1 MRARRTVALALT
13 GLLAAATLA
22 ACSSGDGNNASNTS
36 GSAATVLNVGMP
48 NGPQTEN
55 HNPFLGSSSGA
66 SLGYR
71 WMIFEPLVMIN
82 GIKPT
87 EPGKPWLATEWKWD
101 ANFTKLSF
109 TIRDGVKWSDGQP
122 MTAED
127 VAYSFQLRKDHEAL
141 NTDAIPYGTITQT
154 GNKVDLTFPRSQFTN
169 QNKILTVFVVPK
181 HQWSTLKDP
190 TQDTLKSP
198 IGTGP
203 YTVKSFTPQTTTLT
217 VRDSYWQDLPKVKE
231 LRYTS
236 YNDNNAQTTA
246 LANGASEWSFVFV
259 PNVKAVYQDKDPA
272 NHKLWFPANLGIHGL
287 WINTTRKPFDNPA
300 LRRAMDKVIN
310 RDDIFQ
316 QGEAGYFYPKV
327 ESVTGIPTP
336 AGAPFIAPDYKDKN
350 HSVDV
355 EGAKKDLTDAGFKLE
370 GDTLKDPTGKP
381 VTITLTDPAG
391 WSDYI
396 TDLEIIKD
404 NLSTIGI
411 KATVDK
417 ANQDAWTKNIDE
429 GNFDAAMHWTN
440 GGATPYDIYQ
450 NIMDGKI
457 LKPVGK
463 GGVSGNYGRFNSP
476 EATKALDQYAN
487 AADDATRTTA
497 LNTLQKIMVEQMPM
511 IPTSASNVGGLY
523 STKNWVGWPDEQ
535 NQYGPAQPTQ
545 QNALQIVLNLKPA
558 GSSVRP
564 DRGAGPRRSGARGAT
579 IWGDPKS

>member
-1 MRARRTVALALT
+1 MRARRSVALALT

-22 ACSSGDGNNASNTS
+22 ACSNGDGNQETA
-36 GSAATVLNVGMP
+36 GSASTTTVLNVGMP

-55 HNPFLGSSSGA
+55 HNPFLSSSSGA

-71 WMIFEPLVMIN
+71 WMIYEPLVMIN
-82 GIKPT
+82 GIKPA
-87 EPGKPWLATEWKWD
+87 EPGKPWLATEWKWAD
-101 ANFTKLSF
+101 NFTKLSL
-109 TIRDGVKWSDGQP
+109 TIKDGVKFSDGSP
-122 MTAED
+122 MTADD
-127 VAYSFQLRKDHEAL
+127 VAYSFQLRKDHEGL
-141 NTDAIPYGTITQT
+141 NGDAIPYGTITAS
-154 GNKVDLTFPRSQFTN
+154 GNKVDLTFTRSQFVN
-169 QNKILTVFVVPK
+169 QNKVLTVFVVPK
-181 HQWSTLKDP
+181 AQWSTLKDP
-190 TQDTLKSP
+190 TQDTIKNP

-203 YTVKSFTPQTTTLT
+203 YKLKSFTPQTTTLEL
-217 VRDSYWQDLPKVKE
+217 RDSYWQELPKVKE

-272 NHKLWFPANLGIHGL
+272 HHKLWFPANLGIHGL
-287 WINTTRKPFDNPA
+287 WINTTKKPFDNPA
-300 LRRAMDKVIN
+300 LRRAMDKVIS
-310 RDDIFQ
+310 RDDIFM

-336 AGAPFIAPDYKDKN
+336 AGESFIAPEFKDKL

-355 EGAKKDLTDAGFKLE
+355 DGAKAELAAAGFKLE
-370 GDTLKDPTGKP
+370 GDVLKDPTGKP

-417 ANQDAWTKNIDE
+417 ANQDAWFKAIDE

-440 GGATPYDIYQ
+440 GGSTPFDIYQ

-457 LKPVGK
+457 LKPVGTGK
-463 GGVSGNYGRFNSP
+463 VSGNYGRFSNA
-476 EATKALDQYAN
+476 EATKALDEYAN
-487 AADDATRTTA
+487 ATDDAARTTA
-497 LNTLQKIMVEQMPM
+497 LNTLQKIMVDQMPV
-511 IPTSASNVGGLY
+511 IPTSASNVGGLF
-523 STKNWVGWPDEQ
+523 STKNWEGWPDEQ
-535 NQYGPAQPTQ
+535 NQYAPAQPTQ

-558 GSSVRP
+558 G
-564 DRGAGPRRSGARGAT
+564 A
-579 IWGDPKS
+579 

>member
-1 MRARRTVALALT
+1 V
-13 GLLAAATLA
+13 LAAVTLA
-22 ACSSGDGNNASNTS
+22 ACSNGDAKNNTA
-36 GSAATVLNVGMP
+36 GSSSTATVLNVGMP

-71 WMIFEPLVMIN
+71 WMIYEPLVMVN
-82 GIKPT
+82 GIKPA
-87 EPGKPWLATEWKWD
+87 EKGKPWLATEWAWAD
-101 ANFTKLSF
+101 NFTKLSL
-109 TIRDGVKWSDGQP
+109 TIRDGVKFSDGSA

-127 VAYSFQLRKDHEAL
+127 VAYSFQLRKDHEGL
-141 NTDAIPYGTITQT
+141 NSDAIPYGTITAS
-154 GNKVDLTFPRSQFTN
+154 GNKVDLTFTKSQFTN
-169 QNKILTVFVVPK
+169 QNKVLTVFVVPK
-181 HQWSTLKDP
+181 AQWSTFKDP
-190 TQDTLKSP
+190 SLDTVKNP

-203 YTVKSFTPQTTTLT
+203 YKLKSFTPQTTTLE

-246 LANGASEWSFVFV
+246 LANGSSEWSFVFV
-259 PNVKAVYQDKDPA
+259 PNYKAVYVDKDPA
-272 NHKLWFPANLGIHGL
+272 HHKLWFPANLGIHGL
-287 WINTTRKPFDNPA
+287 WINTTKKPFDNPA
-300 LRRAMDKVIN
+300 LRRAMDKVIS
-310 RDDIFQ
+310 RDDIFN

-336 AGAPFIAPDYKDKN
+336 AGESFIAPEYKDKK
-350 HSVDV
+350 HAVDV
-355 EGAKKDLTDAGFKLE
+355 EGAKTELTAAGFKLE

-411 KATVDK
+411 KATIDK
-417 ANQDAWTKNIDE
+417 ANQDAWFKAIDE

-440 GGATPYDIYQ
+440 GGATPFDIYQ
-450 NIMDGKI
+450 NVMDGKI
-457 LKPVGK
+457 LKPVGTGK
-463 GGVSGNYGRFNSP
+463 VSGNYGRFKSP
-476 EATKALDQYAN
+476 EATKALDEYAN
-487 AADDATRTTA
+487 AKDESARSAA
-497 LNTLQKIMVEQMPM
+497 LNTLQKIMVEQMPI

-523 STKNWVGWPDEQ
+523 NIKNWVGWPDEQ
-535 NQYGPAQPTQ
+535 NQYAPAQPTQ

-558 GSSVRP
+558 G
-564 DRGAGPRRSGARGAT
+564 A
-579 IWGDPKS
+579 

>member
-13 GLLAAATLA
+13 GLLAAAALA
-22 ACSSGDGNNASNTS
+22 ACSNGDGNNAANTS
-36 GSAATVLNVGMP
+36 SSTATVLNVGMP

-122 MTAED
+122 MTADD
-127 VAYSFQLRKDHEAL
+127 VAYSFQLRKDHEGL
-141 NTDAIPYGTITQT
+141 NQDAIPYGTITAS
-154 GNKVDLTFPRSQFTN
+154 GNKVDLTFTRSQFTN

-190 TQDTLKSP
+190 TQDTLKNP

-217 VRDSYWQDLPKVKE
+217 LRDSYWQDLPKVKE

-259 PNVKAVYQDKDPA
+259 PNVKAVYQDKDPK

-310 RDDIFQ
+310 RDDIFH

-336 AGAPFIAPDYKDKN
+336 AGESFIAPDYKDKS

-355 EGAKKDLTDAGFKLE
+355 DGAKKDLTDAGFKLE
-370 GDTLKDPTGKP
+370 GNVLKDPTGKP

-417 ANQDAWTKNIDE
+417 ANQDAWFKNIDE

-440 GGATPYDIYQ
+440 GGATPFDIYQ

-476 EATKALDQYAN
+476 EATKALDEYAN
-487 AADDATRTTA
+487 AADDATRSTA

-558 GSSVRP
+558 GSQ
-564 DRGAGPRRSGARGAT
+564 
-579 IWGDPKS
+579 

>member
-22 ACSSGDGNNASNTS
+22 ACSNGDGNAGGSGTS
-36 GSAATVLNVGMP
+36 GASSGATVLNIGMP

-101 ANFTKLSF
+101 ANYTKLSL

-122 MTAED
+122 MTADD
-127 VAYSFQLRKDHEAL
+127 VAYSFQLRKDHEGL
-141 NTDAIPYGTITQT
+141 NQDAIPYGTITAS
-154 GNKVDLTFPRSQFTN
+154 GNKVDLTFTRSQFTN

-190 TQDTLKSP
+190 TQDTLKNP

-217 VRDSYWQDLPKVKE
+217 LRDSYWQDLPKVKE

-259 PNVKAVYQDKDPA
+259 PNVKAVYQDKDPK

-300 LRRAMDKVIN
+300 LRRAMNLVIN

-327 ESVTGIPTP
+327 ESMTGIPTP
-336 AGAPFIAPDYKDKN
+336 AGESFIAPEYKDKV

-355 EGAKKDLTDAGFKLE
+355 DGAKKELADAGFKLE
-370 GDTLKDPTGKP
+370 GDTLKDPAGKP

-417 ANQDAWTKNIDE
+417 ANQDAWFKNIDE

-440 GGATPYDIYQ
+440 GGATPFDIYQ

-497 LNTLQKIMVEQMPM
+497 LNTLQKIMVEQMPI

-545 QNALQIVLNLKPA
+545 QNALQIILNLKPA
-558 GSSVRP
+558 GSQ
-564 DRGAGPRRSGARGAT
+564 
-579 IWGDPKS
+579 

>member
-13 GLLAAATLA
+13 GLLAAAALA
-22 ACSSGDGNNASNTS
+22 ACSNGDGNNAANTS
-36 GSAATVLNVGMP
+36 SSTATVLNVGMP

-122 MTAED
+122 MTADD
-127 VAYSFQLRKDHEAL
+127 VAYSFQLRKDHEGL
-141 NTDAIPYGTITQT
+141 NQDAIPYGTITAS
-154 GNKVDLTFPRSQFTN
+154 GNKVDLTFTRSQFTN

-190 TQDTLKSP
+190 TQDTLKNP

-217 VRDSYWQDLPKVKE
+217 LRDSYWQDLPKVKE

-259 PNVKAVYQDKDPA
+259 PNVKAVYQDKDPK

-336 AGAPFIAPDYKDKN
+336 AGESFIAPDYKDKS

-355 EGAKKDLTDAGFKLE
+355 DGAKKDLTDAGIKLE
-370 GDTLKDPTGKP
+370 GNVLKDPTGKP

-417 ANQDAWTKNIDE
+417 ANQDAWFKAIDE

-440 GGATPYDIYQ
+440 GGSTPYDIYQ

-476 EATKALDQYAN
+476 EATKALDEYAN
-487 AADDATRTTA
+487 AADDATRSTA
-497 LNTLQKIMVEQMPM
+497 LNTLQKIMVEQMPV

-558 GSSVRP
+558 GSQ
-564 DRGAGPRRSGARGAT
+564 
-579 IWGDPKS
+579 

>member
-13 GLLAAATLA
+13 GLLAAAALA
-22 ACSSGDGNNASNTS
+22 ACSSGDGKS
-36 GSAATVLNVGMP
+36 GSSGNNGSGTAATVLNVGMP

-101 ANFTKLSF
+101 ANYTKLSL
-109 TIRDGVKWSDGQP
+109 TIREGVKFSDGQP
-122 MTAED
+122 MTADD
-127 VAYSFQLRKDHEAL
+127 VAYSFQIRKDNEGL
-141 NTDAIPYGTITQT
+141 NQDAIPYGTITAS
-154 GNKVDLTFPRSQFTN
+154 GNKVDLTFTRSQFTN
-169 QNKILTVFVVPK
+169 QNKILTVFVIPK

-190 TQDTLKSP
+190 SQDTLKSP

-217 VRDSYWQDLPKVKE
+217 LRDSYWQDLPKVKE

-259 PNVKAVYQDKDPA
+259 PNVKAVFQDKDPK

-300 LRRAMDKVIN
+300 LRRAMNLVIN

-327 ESVTGIPTP
+327 ESMTGIPTP
-336 AGAPFIAPDYKDKN
+336 AGESFIAPEYKDLK
-350 HSVDV
+350 HKVDV
-355 EGAKKDLTDAGFKLE
+355 DAAKKELTDAGFKLE
-370 GDTLKDPTGKP
+370 GTVLKDPTGKP

-391 WSDYI
+391 WSDYV

-417 ANQDAWTKNIDE
+417 ANQDAWFKNIDE

-487 AADDATRTTA
+487 AADDAARTTA
-497 LNTLQKIMVEQMPM
+497 LNTLQKIMVEQMPI

-545 QNALQIVLNLKPA
+545 QNALQIILNLKPA
-558 GSSVRP
+558 GSQ
-564 DRGAGPRRSGARGAT
+564 
-579 IWGDPKS
+579 

>member
-1 MRARRTVALALT
+1 MRARRSVALALA

-22 ACSSGDGNNASNTS
+22 ACSSGDGKS
-36 GSAATVLNVGMP
+36 GSSGNGGSGTGATVLNVGMP

-101 ANFTKLSF
+101 ANYTKLSL
-109 TIRDGVKWSDGQP
+109 TIRDGVKFSDGQP
-122 MTAED
+122 MTADD
-127 VAYSFQLRKDHEAL
+127 VAYSFELRKKYDGL
-141 NTDAIPYGTITQT
+141 NQDAIPYGTITAS
-154 GNKVDLTFPRSQFTN
+154 GNKVDLTFTRSQFTN

-190 TQDTLKSP
+190 TQDTLKNP

-217 VRDSYWQDLPKVKE
+217 LRDSYWQDLPKVKE

-259 PNVKAVYQDKDPA
+259 PNVKAVYQDKDPK

-300 LRRAMDKVIN
+300 LRRAMNLVIN

-327 ESVTGIPTP
+327 ESMTGIPTP
-336 AGAPFIAPDYKDKN
+336 AGESFIAPEYKDLK
-350 HSVDV
+350 HKVDV
-355 EGAKKDLTDAGFKLE
+355 EAAKKELTDAGFKLE
-370 GDTLKDPTGKP
+370 GDALKDPSGKP

-417 ANQDAWTKNIDE
+417 ANQDAWFKNIDE

-497 LNTLQKIMVEQMPM
+497 LNTLQKIMVEQMPI

-545 QNALQIVLNLKPA
+545 QNALQIILNLKPA
-558 GSSVRP
+558 GSQ
-564 DRGAGPRRSGARGAT
+564 
-579 IWGDPKS
+579 